1 MAEADPATSHRPTPL
16 DIDRR
21 LRARVTEAVIA
32 QGGIR
37 HEALNAFLRERLG
50 GDDIEAGALFAE
62 PTIEGVAG
70 YVSSGKTPAD
80 LSGNLLHPRLVE
92 ALTYGDPGDDY
103 RFTHP
108 AYAHQLEAWKLLLES
123 ERKSVLVSSGTGS
136 GKTECFLVPMLNDL
150 AGESELA
157 RLSGGNGRLRGVR
170 ALMLYPLNALIASQ
184 QERLKRWTYPFGG
197 DIRFALYNGLMQ
209 DKRKSVRDADEHSMP
224 EQVLYRTTLRDDPP
238 PILVT
243 NNTMLEYMTIRR
255 EDRRILEASQGMLR
269 WIVIDEAH
277 SYIGSAA
284 AEVALLLRRVMEAFG
299 VEAGQVRFVATSA
312 TIGDK
317 SEESKAELRRFLAD
331 LAGVPE
337 AQVAVVF
344 GQDRKV
350 VLDGPGLASDPIVQR
365 LVRRLEEGPSSL
377 GEVDRLVGIGTG
389 ADRLRTIASTE
400 GQVDGPLLPMRVH
413 QFIRS
418 MPGLWSCLDPACTG
432 AKPEGWPF
440 GAILF
445 EQFQHCPHCKAPPFE
460 LVSCRECGEPWLQA
474 FDNRSALVPMPS
486 PPDRDEFAAASAR
499 ETDAAEAEDD
509 EAEQAI
515 AASLDDLVFLAT
527 RPIDAG
533 DLKMLTVDP
542 RTGELPDAR
551 DAGMSVQISKQA
563 GSRACPRCHAAPQR
577 NGSQPI
583 WPFRFGAPFL
593 IQNATPTMLEGV
605 APHEPREEELP
616 ADGRRLLSFTDSRQG
631 TARFAANIET
641 MSERGFVRA
650 WVYHA
655 AQKSAA
661 SSHLSRE
668 EREQIENT
676 LSALRQSKNPAL
688 DDMIRREEAKLE
700 QGEPAAVSWRD
711 AVRDL
716 AAEPML
722 KKGIGSV
729 WDKDRDER
737 FASDHEALANFL
749 LLRELA
755 RRPRRANALET
766 LGLAKLVF
774 EPIERLR
781 ESALPEP
788 LRQKKRPLAEWR
800 EFLYF
805 LIDTAVRNPFVLDI
819 ARGDA
824 RWLLPRQAHLRE
836 IVGPGEARRNRFDQ
850 IWPFVQP
857 GVSGS
862 KSNAVLALEMALG
875 FDSADAQDREDINDI
890 LRKSWDQL
898 LPLLS
903 GAGTTYK
910 LSLEKHAGIAAVG
923 DAWLCP
929 VTHRVLPRL
938 VFGRSPYSFRGAA
951 RAAATP
957 EPLQLPSLPRT
968 FPRND
973 TERAELSAF
982 VECDAEIAKLRQ
994 KGVWGEL
1001 HARAATFAPYIRAE
1015 EHSAQ
1020 QPPHRLRAFEGEFKQ
1035 GRINLL
1041 ACSTTMEMGV
1051 DIGSIEAVLN
1061 TNVPP
1066 SIANYRQRVG
1076 RAGRRGQGFSSSLTF
1091 ARDTPLERETFR
1103 DPVEYLL
1110 RKLRAPKVKLDSARI
1125 VQRHVNALLLARWFR
1140 EADGQLTKARAG
1152 DFFGFPQG
1160 LGLEQEANPPA
1171 LQFAA
1176 WLRQPSTAKS
1186 TTEALGRLVQGT
1198 ALDGVP
1204 ALAEETAN
1212 LFEHAR
1218 LDFERQWSALRD
1230 QARDLAPE
1238 ARTSIEIMVKRMT
1251 REFLL
1256 RELTNRS
1263 LLPGHGFPT
1272 AVVPFITDCREVR
1285 ARDRNSDDDG
1295 GETRRNRR
1303 YDYPSRNAD
1312 VAIRE
1317 YAPGAEVVV
1326 DGLVWTSAGVTL
1338 NWERPAHDEAARE
1351 VQSIRWSWQCLD
1363 CGENGC
1369 VRTMPGACESCGSE
1383 RLDSRRFLEPAGFR
1397 VDWSSEP
1404 HAQTDQVRYIEP
1416 RPARISA
1423 QSARWEPMLDPALGR
1438 LRTTGGGMV
1447 FHHSLGAGGGYKV
1460 CLDCGR
1466 AADDDGGLTDHEALM
1481 PMKGERGR
1489 CAGNDKPY
1497 SITDP
1502 LALGH
1507 EVLTD
1512 VVEVQ
1517 PANLDSLGAAW
1528 ALISALR
1535 EALARHLGIET
1546 RELGLGVA
1554 PRPSLLGG
1562 FTHSLF
1568 LYDQASGGAGYAARM
1583 VDDFALILRAARDV
1597 LACPRECE
1605 RGCSSCVLV
1614 ADLFAQQALIDRRA
1628 ALEFADGLLA
1638 AIAEP
1643 EQPDMAG
1650 PGAALS
1656 AKVGDVLSR
1665 RMSAGSTIALFA
1677 SEAIDI
1683 AALSGEPFRTLF
1695 TSASRAGTS
1704 VRLVLA
1710 NALFKA
1716 LDEAQRRGLRDA
1728 ANRNAFELWLGDG
1741 ALGANGAALIA
1752 TLDHAS
1758 RLSGWYSRDPL
1769 AATLGDGWG
1778 SGSEHPVV
1786 EIGQIAPIAMRPIDP
1801 EALERTVK
1809 PGDRVRIVAS
1819 DNGRP
1824 LRQFGV
1830 GLVKSVLQ
1838 VELEAADLWKPGRL
1852 VSLGYTDRY
1861 LKAPLPVLLMM
1872 QTVAVLRDGLAPK
1885 GFDTKLTIVTEPLR
1899 FDRNDRQARMIWDN
1913 WPDEDDRAN
1922 TIAALAERF
1931 RFACDYDDESAPH
1944 NRKLTLTYDDGTS
1957 AMVLL
1962 DQGFGAWRARNS
1974 PRHDFRAGPLA
1985 QAKALFDMSG
1995 LVAADDESYIAITR
2009 G

>member
-1 MAEADPATSHRPTPL
+1 MAEADPVASHRPTPL
-16 DIDRR
+16 DVDRR
-21 LRARVTEAVIA
+21 LRTRVTEAVIA
-32 QGGIR
+32 QAGIR
-37 HEALNAFLRERLG
+37 HEALNAFLRQQLG
-50 GDDIEAGALFAE
+50 GDDIEAGALFSE
-62 PTIEGVAG
+62 PMIEGAAG

-80 LSGNLLHPRLVE
+80 LAGTLLHPRLVD
-92 ALTYGDPGDDY
+92 ALTYGEPGDDY
-103 RFTHP
+103 RFVHQ
-108 AYAHQLEAWKLLLES
+108 AYGHQLEAWKQLIEV
-123 ERKSVLVSSGTGS
+123 EQKSVLVSSGTGS
-136 GKTECFLVPMLNDL
+136 GKTECFLVPMLDDL
-150 AGESELA
+150 ARESEMA
-157 RLSGGNGRLRGVR
+157 RATGGSGRLRGVR

-184 QERLKRWTYPFGG
+184 QERLKRWTQPFGG

-209 DKRKSVRDADEHSMP
+209 DKRKSVRDADENFVP
-224 EQVLYRTTLRDDPP
+224 EQVLYRTTLREDAP

-243 NNTMLEYMTIRR
+243 NSTMLEYMTIRR
-255 EDRRILEASQGMLR
+255 EDRPILEASHGKLR

-317 SEESKAELRRFLAD
+317 SDESKAELRRFLAD

-337 AQVAVVF
+337 SQVAVVF

-350 VLDGPGLASDPIVQR
+350 SLDGPGLASDPIVQK

-377 GEVDRLVGIGTG
+377 AEMNFLTGANEGVDRLKTMAAVN
-389 ADRLRTIASTE
+389 
-400 GQVDGPLLPMRVH
+400 GQSDGPLLPMRVH
-413 QFIRS
+413 EFIRAV
-418 MPGLWSCLDPACTG
+418 PGLWSCLDPACSG
-432 AKPEGWPF
+432 ARPEGWPY
-440 GAILF
+440 GAILHEKF
-445 EQFQHCPHCKAPPFE
+445 EHCPHCKAPPFE

-474 FDNRSALVPMPS
+474 FDNRSALVPTPS

-499 ETDAAEAEDD
+499 ETDATEAEDD
-509 EAEQAI
+509 ETDQ
-515 AASLDDLVFLAT
+515 SVPVSVDDLVYLAT
-527 RPIDAG
+527 RPINSA
-533 DLKMLTVDP
+533 DLKSMTVDP

-551 DAGMSVQISKQA
+551 DAGISVQVSKQA
-563 GSRACPRCHAAPQR
+563 GDRGCPHCHAAPQA

-593 IQNATPTMLEGV
+593 IQNATPIMLEGV
-605 APHEPREEELP
+605 APHEPRDEELP

-641 MSERGFVRA
+641 MAERGFVRA

-655 AQKSAA
+655 VQKAAA
-661 SSHLSRE
+661 STSLSDD
-668 EREQIENT
+668 ERQQIAIT
-676 LSALRQSKNPAL
+676 LSALRQSNNPAL
-688 DDMIRREEAKLE
+688 DDMIQREQAKLE
-700 QGEPAAVSWRD
+700 KGEPAAVLWRD

-716 AAEPML
+716 AAEPMV
-722 KKGIGSV
+722 KKGIGAV

-749 LLRELA
+749 LLRELS

-766 LGLAKLVF
+766 LGFAKLVF

-781 ESALPEP
+781 ESALPEL
-788 LRQKKRPLAEWR
+788 LRRKKCSLAEWR
-800 EFLYF
+800 DFLYF
-805 LIDTAVRNPFVLDI
+805 LVDTVVRNHFVLDI

-836 IVGPGEARRNRFDQ
+836 IVGPGEAKRNRFDQ
-850 IWPFVQP
+850 AWPFIQT
-857 GVSGS
+857 GISGS

-875 FDSADAQDREDINDI
+875 LNSALAQDREDINDI
-890 LRKSWDQL
+890 LGKAWDQL
-898 LPLLS
+898 LPILS
-903 GAGTTYK
+903 GSGTTYK
-910 LSLEKHAGIAAVG
+910 LSLEKYAGISAVC

-951 RAAATP
+951 RASAAP
-957 EPLQLPSLPRT
+957 VAIKLPQLPRM
-968 FPRND
+968 FPSND
-973 TERAELSAF
+973 AQRAELSAF
-982 VECDAEIAKLRQ
+982 VDCDPGIADLRE

-1001 HARAATFAPYIRAE
+1001 HTRAATFAPYIRAE

-1020 QPPHRLRAFEGEFKQ
+1020 QPPHRLRAFEAQFKL

-1103 DPVEYLL
+1103 DPVEYLN

-1125 VQRHVNALLLARWFR
+1125 VQRHVNALLLARWFQ
-1140 EADGQLTKARAG
+1140 EADGQLTKTRAG
-1152 DFFGFPQG
+1152 DFFGYPQG
-1160 LGLEQEANPPA
+1160 LGLEPEENPPA
-1171 LQFAA
+1171 LKFAE
-1176 WLRQPSTAKS
+1176 WLRQPSTA
-1186 TTEALGRLVQGT
+1186 TATAEAISRLVRGT

-1204 ALAEETAN
+1204 ALADETAR
-1212 LFEHAR
+1212 LFEQAR

-1256 RELTNRS
+1256 RELTNSS

-1272 AVVPFITDCREVR
+1272 SVVPFITDCREVR
-1285 ARDRNSDDDG
+1285 ARDRSSDDGG
-1295 GETRRNRR
+1295 GETRHNRR

-1351 VQSIRWSWQCLD
+1351 IQSIRWSCQCLD
-1363 CGENGC
+1363 CGENGFS
-1369 VRTMPGACESCGSE
+1369 RTMPGSCESCGSE

-1397 VDWSSEP
+1397 VDWSCEP
-1404 HAQTDQVRYIEP
+1404 HSQTDQVRYIEP
-1416 RPARISA
+1416 RSARISA
-1423 QSARWEPMLDPALGR
+1423 QNARWEPMLDPALGR
-1438 LRTTGGGMV
+1438 LRATGAGMV
-1447 FHHSLGAGGGYKV
+1447 FHHSLGMGGGYKV

-1466 AADDDGGLTDHEALM
+1466 AADDDGGLNDHEALM
-1481 PMKGERGR
+1481 PIKGERGR
-1489 CAGNDKPY
+1489 CPGNDKPFA
-1497 SITDP
+1497 ITDP

-1528 ALISALR
+1528 ALTSALR

-1554 PRPSLLGG
+1554 SRPSLLGG
-1562 FTHSLF
+1562 STHSLF
-1568 LYDQASGGAGYAARM
+1568 LYDQTSGGAGYAARL
-1583 VDDFALILRAARDV
+1583 VDEFAMILRDARDV
-1597 LACPRECE
+1597 LACPRQCE
-1605 RGCSSCVLV
+1605 RGCSACVLV
-1614 ADLFAQQALIDRRA
+1614 ADLFAQQAMIDRRA
-1628 ALEFADGLLA
+1628 ALDFVEGLLA

-1643 EQPDMAG
+1643 EPADMAG
-1650 PGAALS
+1650 PNAVLS

-1665 RMSAGSTIALFA
+1665 QMRAGATITLFAQDALDITALSNEPLRTVFASAKRAGSV
-1677 SEAIDI
+1677 
-1683 AALSGEPFRTLF
+1683 
-1695 TSASRAGTS
+1695 
-1704 VRLVLA
+1704 VRLSLA
-1710 NALFKA
+1710 NSLFDT
-1716 LDEAQRRGLRDA
+1716 LDDAQRRGLRDT
-1728 ANRNAFELWLGDG
+1728 ANRNAVELWLGNG
-1741 ALGANGAALIA
+1741 LAGSNGAALIA
-1752 TLDHAS
+1752 TIEQNLK
-1758 RLSGWYSRDPL
+1758 LTGWYSRDVF
-1769 AATLGDGWG
+1769 AATLGESWG
-1778 SGSEHPVV
+1778 AGSEHPVV
-1786 EIGQIAPIAMRPIDP
+1786 KIDMTAPILLQPIDS

-1824 LRQFGV
+1824 LRQFGI

-1838 VELEAADLWKPGRL
+1838 VELEATDLWKPGRL
-1852 VSLGYTDRY
+1852 VSLQYTDRY
-1861 LKAPLPVLLMM
+1861 LKAPLPALLML
-1872 QTVAVLRDGLAPK
+1872 QTLAALRDALAPK
-1885 GFDTKLTIVTEPLR
+1885 TSDTKLSIVTEPLR
-1899 FDRNDRQARMIWDN
+1899 FDRNDPPARMIWNN
-1913 WPDEDDRAN
+1913 WPNENDRAD
-1922 TIAALAERF
+1922 TIITLAERF
-1931 RFACDYDDESAPH
+1931 RFACDYDDASAPH
-1944 NRKLTLTYDDGTS
+1944 NRKLTLNYDDGTS
-1957 AMVLL
+1957 AMVLF
-1962 DQGFGAWRARNS
+1962 DQGFGPWRARNAQ
-1974 PRHDFRAGPLA
+1974 RHDFRAGPQA
-1985 QAKALFDMSG
+1985 QAKAMFDMSG
-1995 LVAADDESYIAITR
+1995 FVAAEDESYIAITR